1 MKNKVNK
8 KSFEL
13 LNDPKINKGTSFDLK
28 ERTEFKLNGLLP
40 PKISNL
46 KDQINRAYENF
57 KKKPNDLEKYIF
69 LTELQN
75 RNETLYFRLIIDNIE
90 EMMPIIYTPTV
101 GDACK
106 HYGHIYRRP
115 KGLYISYNFKGK
127 VKSLLKNW
135 ANNDIEIIVCTDGER
150 ILGLGDL
157 GANGM
162 GIPVGKLVLYTICAG
177 INPNKCLPITIDVGT
192 NNQKLIDDPMYLG
205 LSHRR
210 IQGSK
215 YEDFIDEVISSLSEV
230 FPESVIQFEDFAN
243 KNASYFLQKYKYKY
257 RKFND
262 DIQGTGCVVL
272 AGILSAM
279 RKLETTISKQKILFY
294 GAGSASIGIANL
306 ICKQVLKNG
315 YGINEARKNIFL
327 FDSKG
332 LVTKDRKNLN
342 KEKKPYMKD
351 LKVENSLL
359 NCIKKIKPTI
369 LIGASGIKNAFTPN
383 ILQEMK
389 KINDTPIIFALS
401 NPTANSECTAKDV
414 LLNTK
419 GKAIFSSGS
428 PFKTIINGG
437 KEFHT
442 SQANNAYVFPG
453 IGLGVLLS
461 KVDIITDDIFLN
473 AAHTLS
479 KITSDNDLKNGK
491 IYPSINQIRRTSIKI
506 AYSIAST
513 YNKKITYKDID
524 NEIYYPNYK

>member
-1 MKNKVNK
+1 MKNKLNK

-28 ERTEFKLNGLLP
+28 ERTKFKLNGLLP

-57 KKKPNDLEKYIF
+57 EKKPNDLEKYIF

-75 RNETLYFRLIIDNIE
+75 RNETLYFRLILDNIE

-177 INPNKCLPITIDVGT
+177 INPNKCLPITIDVG
-192 NNQKLIDDPMYLG
+192 

-279 RKLETTISKQKILFY
+279 RKL
-294 GAGSASIGIANL
+294 
-306 ICKQVLKNG
+306 
-315 YGINEARKNIFL
+315 
-327 FDSKG
+327 
-332 LVTKDRKNLN
+332 
-342 KEKKPYMKD
+342 
-351 LKVENSLL
+351 
-359 NCIKKIKPTI
+359 
-369 LIGASGIKNAFTPN
+369 
-383 ILQEMK
+383 
-389 KINDTPIIFALS
+389 
-401 NPTANSECTAKDV
+401 
-414 LLNTK
+414 
-419 GKAIFSSGS
+419 
-428 PFKTIINGG
+428 
-437 KEFHT
+437 
-442 SQANNAYVFPG
+442 
-453 IGLGVLLS
+453 
-461 KVDIITDDIFLN
+461 
-473 AAHTLS
+473 
-479 KITSDNDLKNGK
+479 
-491 IYPSINQIRRTSIKI
+491 
-506 AYSIAST
+506 
-513 YNKKITYKDID
+513 
-524 NEIYYPNYK
+524 